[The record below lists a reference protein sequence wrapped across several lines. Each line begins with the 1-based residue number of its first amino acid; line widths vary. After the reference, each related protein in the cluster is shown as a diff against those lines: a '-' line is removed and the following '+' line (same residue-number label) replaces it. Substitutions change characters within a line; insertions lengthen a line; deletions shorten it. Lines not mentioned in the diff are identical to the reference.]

1 MHSGTLKSPKKEPL
15 RGIQLP
21 KRQSQFIGELTT
33 SIVAPSLSSP
43 AVLPVKEASLIEERW
58 SRSFKYSTELDLP
71 ALLSMKS
78 TTAMETGSL
87 RSALTTPPY
96 CGCEE
101 RAG

>member
-1 MHSGTLKSPKKEPL
+1 MHSGALKSPNKEPL

-21 KRQSQFIGELTT
+21 KRQSQSIGE
-33 SIVAPSLSSP
+33 SVCIVLPLSSP
-43 AVLPVKEASLIEERW
+43 AVLPVKEASLIEEDVPCR
-58 SRSFKYSTELDLP
+58 YSTEPDEP

-78 TTAMETGSL
+78 TPAMERDSL
-87 RSALTTPPY
+87 LAAPTTPPD

>member
-21 KRQSQFIGELTT
+21 KRQSQSIGE
-33 SIVAPSLSSP
+33 SVCIVAPSLSSP
-43 AVLPVKEASLIEERW
+43 AVLPVKEASLIEEGVSAR
-58 SRSFKYSTELDLP
+58 YSTEP
-71 ALLSMKS
+71 EVFALLLMKS
-78 TTAMETGSL
+78 TPAMERDL
-87 RSALTTPPY
+87 CPLLAKTTPPA